1 MLKFGN
7 DNEVITSEHERVVLA
22 GVQTGS
28 EDMSYSMSELAGL
41 AAAAGAEV
49 IGEAVQHLERINTAT
64 FIGKGK
70 VEEIREFCANEG
82 ADAVIF
88 NDELSGIQTRNL
100 EKALGVRV
108 IDRTVL
114 ILDIFALRAKTRE
127 GMLQV
132 ELAQLQYIMPRIAG
146 FDKSLSRQ
154 AGGIGTRGP
163 GETQL
168 ETDRRHYIRRMD
180 SIRNELK
187 RIKRTRK
194 TTRHR
199 RDNSEIP
206 VVALVGY
213 TNAGK
218 SSLMNRMLAE
228 ADRSN
233 KDVHVEDMLFATL
246 DTEQRRIKL
255 SGTHEFI
262 LIDTVGFVSRLPHTL
277 IDAFKATLE
286 EVAEADLLLEVVDA
300 SYEGC
305 DFQIEVTDRVL
316 EEIGAGGKDKIMVY
330 NKLDLVDGEFYGV
343 TTCES
348 VNISAE
354 TGENVE
360 ALLHVIAEHVFA
372 DREEITLLVPY
383 DKGEVISYIC
393 DKGIVKSMEHRED
406 GTLITAELLKADY
419 SRVKKYGIV

>member
-1 MLKFGN
+1 MLKFGK
-7 DNEVITSEHERVVLA
+7 DNEVITREKERVVL
-22 GVQTGS
+22 VDVRTGS
-28 EDMSYSMSELAGL
+28 EDMSYSMSELSGL

-49 IGEAVQHLERINTAT
+49 IGEAVQNLDRINTAT
-64 FIGKGK
+64 FIGRGK
-70 VEEIREFCANEG
+70 VEEIREFCANSE

-100 EKALGVRV
+100 ERELKVHV

-132 ELAQLQYIMPRIAG
+132 ELAQLQYVMPRIAG

-180 SIRNELK
+180 SIKNELAH
-187 RIKRTRK
+187 IKKTRK
-194 TTRHR
+194 TTRKR
-199 RDNSEIP
+199 RNESGIP

-218 SSLMNRMLAE
+218 SSLMNRLLFE
-228 ADRSN
+228 ADRDN
-233 KDVHVEDMLFATL
+233 KDVNVEDMLFATL

-255 SGTHEFI
+255 SSTHEFI

-286 EVAEADLLLEVVDA
+286 EVAQADLLLEIVDA
-300 SYEGC
+300 SYEGY
-305 DFQIEVTDRVL
+305 DFQIEVTDKVL
-316 EEIGAGGKDKIMVY
+316 NEIGAGGKDKIMVY
-330 NKLDLVDGEFYGV
+330 NKMDQVKEEFYGV
-343 TTCES
+343 TSCES

-354 TGENVE
+354 TGENVDE
-360 ALLHVIAEHVFA
+360 LLRIIEDHVFA
-372 DREEITLLVPY
+372 DRAEITLLIPY
-383 DKGEVISYIC
+383 DRGEVLSYVC
-393 DKGIVKSMEHRED
+393 DRGVVKETEYTEA
-406 GTLITAELLKADY
+406 GTKITVELARMDY
-419 SRVKKYGIV
+419 DRVKEYDFI

>member
-1 MLKFGN
+1 MLKFGK
-7 DNEVITSEHERVVLA
+7 DNEVITREKERVVLV
-22 GVQTGS
+22 GVRTGS
-28 EDMSYSMSELAGL
+28 EDMSYSMSELSGL

-49 IGEAVQHLERINTAT
+49 IGEAVQNLDRINTAT
-64 FIGKGK
+64 FIGRGK
-70 VEEIREFCANEG
+70 VEEIREFCANNE

-100 EKALGVRV
+100 ERELKVHV

-180 SIRNELK
+180 SIKNELAH
-187 RIKRTRK
+187 IKKTRK
-194 TTRHR
+194 TTRKR
-199 RDNSEIP
+199 RNESGIP

-218 SSLMNRMLAE
+218 SSLMNRLLFE
-228 ADRSN
+228 ADRDN
-233 KDVHVEDMLFATL
+233 KDVNVEDMLFATL

-255 SGTHEFI
+255 SSTHEFI

-286 EVAEADLLLEVVDA
+286 EVAQADLLLEIVDA
-300 SYEGC
+300 SYEGY
-305 DFQIEVTDRVL
+305 DFQIEVTDKVL
-316 EEIGAGGKDKIMVY
+316 NEIGAGGKDKIMVY
-330 NKLDLVDGEFYGV
+330 NKMDQVRGEFYGV
-343 TTCES
+343 TSCES

-354 TGENVE
+354 TGENVDE
-360 ALLHVIAEHVFA
+360 LLRIVEDHVFA
-372 DREEITLLVPY
+372 DRAEITLLIPY
-383 DKGEVISYIC
+383 DRGEVLSYVC
-393 DKGIVKSMEHRED
+393 DRGVVKETEYTED
-406 GTLITAELLKADY
+406 GTKITVELARMDY
-419 SRVKKYGIV
+419 DRVKEYDFI